1 MNDKIASTLVVLIIG
16 IFTSSVVLAND
27 DQVLRK
33 SALSIIGTIP
43 ATMPGSSGDTEAMV
57 VLGEKLYF
65 ETNLSANRTQSCNSC
80 HNILNNGHGVDG
92 LSTSTGALGIQG
104 RRNAPST
111 WNAGFQ
117 IAQNW
122 DASAKSLAE
131 QATGPLLDKKE
142 MALSSEKQAVK
153 RLKKAGYKNE
163 FKAVFPNDDKPL
175 NFINI
180 TKALAAFQRTLVT
193 QDRFDEF
200 MAGDNSALSA
210 LEKEGF
216 LTLRKHGCTSCHSGP
231 LMGGQFVMKLGVV
244 NPYENTQDKGLAEI
258 TGRADHNYLFK
269 VPPLRNVA
277 NTGPYFHDGA
287 VSDLEQVVFL
297 TGWHQLGIELND
309 HDVAAI
315 TAFLQSLNNK
325 KPYTPA
331 AQSN

>member
-1 MNDKIASTLVVLIIG
+1 MKYKIPSMLVLLVIG
-16 IFTSSVVLAND
+16 IFISFFATAND
-27 DQVLRK
+27 DQALRK

-43 ATMPGSSGDTEAMV
+43 ATMPGSANDTEAMV
-57 VLGEKLYF
+57 ALGEKLYF

-80 HNILNNGHGVDG
+80 HNILNNSHGVDG

-104 RRNAPST
+104 RRNAPTT

-117 IAQNW
+117 ISQNW

-131 QATGPLLDKKE
+131 QAMGPLLDKKE
-142 MALSSEKQAVK
+142 MALSSEKQAVR
-153 RLKKAGYKNE
+153 RLKKAGYKKMFE
-163 FKAVFPNDDKPL
+163 AVFPTDDKPL

-180 TKALAAFQRTLVT
+180 TKALAAFQRTLIT

-200 MAGDNSALSA
+200 MAGDNSALSP

-216 LTLRKHGCTSCHSGP
+216 LTLRKNGCTSCHSGP

-244 NPYENTQDKGLAEI
+244 NPYENTQDKGLAEV
-258 TGRADHNYLFK
+258 TGREDHNFLFK
-269 VPPLRNVA
+269 VPTLRNVG

-287 VSDLEQVVFL
+287 VNDLEEVVFL
-297 TGWHQLGIELND
+297 TGWHQLGIELSD
-309 HDVAAI
+309 RDVAAI
-315 TAFLQSLNNK
+315 TAFLQSLDNK
-325 KPYTPA
+325 KPYKPA